1 MRAGGAD
8 AHAESAGVHE
18 RNARVK
24 LRLASPA
31 PSASKGNGAKK
42 QRAVSNIYVLAG
54 VNGAGKSSIAGA
66 TFRAHGA
73 DYFNPDEAARRVMA
87 ANARLDQ
94 TEANGL
100 AWQQGKRLLERAI
113 AERLDHTFETTL
125 GGYTLPRMLA
135 EAAAAGIAVHVWYAG
150 LSSPELHIRRVRSR
164 VQRGGHDIPEEAIR
178 RRYQH
183 SRLNLIELIPRLAA
197 LRLYDNSA
205 EADPAAGAV
214 PQPVLLLYLDH
225 GRIVAPPDL
234 SGTPDWARPIV
245 AAALH
250 AAVRSPKETAR

>member
-1 MRAGGAD
+1 MQ
-8 AHAESAGVHE
+8 E
-18 RNARVK
+18 RNTRVK
-24 LRLASPA
+24 LHLASPT

-42 QRAVSNIYVLAG
+42 QRAASNIYVLAG

-66 TFRAHGA
+66 AFRAHGA
-73 DYFNPDEAARRVMA
+73 DYFNPDEAARRLLIA
-87 ANARLDQ
+87 SPRLDQ

-113 AERLDHTFETTL
+113 AERLDHAFETTL
-125 GGYTLPRMLA
+125 GGHTLPRLLT
-135 EAAAAGIAVHVWYAG
+135 EAATAAIAIHVWYAG
-150 LSSPELHIRRVRSR
+150 LASPELHIHRVRSR

-183 SRLNLIELIPRLAA
+183 SRLNLIELIPHLAA

-214 PQPVLLLYLDH
+214 PQPVLLLHLDH

-234 SGTPDWARPIV
+234 SATPDWARPIV

-250 AAVRSPKETAR
+250 ATTRLPKETAR